1 MNSSSANL
9 RLSKT
14 QLSKMVQFGRFLL
27 PDILPFKLVNSVT
40 NSLLNSFGEELKKW
54 RLFLKKM
61 NKKDGQEFLINVA
74 FNILRKNINKGISK
88 ITSS

>member
-1 MNSSSANL
+1 MNSSSANT

-40 NSLLNSFGEELKKW
+40 NSLVNSFGEELKKMEV
-54 RLFLKKM
+54 FP
-61 NKKDGQEFLINVA
+61 E
-74 FNILRKNINKGISK
+74 KNEQKGWSRVSYKCSI
-88 ITSS
+88 